1 MTMLLLHL
9 FLFTH
14 IFLVATQKTREKSL
28 FEDPTRPPRCVF
40 PHLFPRTQRPP
51 QLNEGSFL
59 QLPGKSPD
67 NDALH
72 ADVAPELIPAAQNV
86 SSQVGYIGKGW
97 LGEGGSLVELVGDV
111 VFVFC

>member
-1 MTMLLLHL
+1 MFCFPPT
-9 FLFTH
+9 FSETH
-14 IFLVATQKTREKSL
+14 
-28 FEDPTRPPRCVF
+28 PTTTP
-40 PHLFPRTQRPP
+40 TTD
-51 QLNEGSFL
+51 EGSFL

-111 VFVFC
+111 VFVFLLIDGGYVLYVSN

>member
-1 MTMLLLHL
+1 MNFHLNDFLLQNNTPMTILLLYTPVP
-9 FLFTH
+9 F
-14 IFLVATQKTREKSL
+14 S
-28 FEDPTRPPRCVF
+28 PSS
-40 PHLFPRTQRPP
+40 
-51 QLNEGSFL
+51 NEGSFL

-111 VFVFC
+111 VVVFLVD

>member
-1 MTMLLLHL
+1 MH
-9 FLFTH
+9 F
-14 IFLVATQKTREKSL
+14 FLVATQKNTGIPFS
-28 FEDPTRPPRCVF
+28 EDPPVTRRV
-40 PHLFPRTQRPP
+40 LFSPTFSENTQRPP
-51 QLNEGSFL
+51 QLDEGSFL

-97 LGEGGSLVELVGDV
+97 LGEGGNLVELVGDV
-111 VFVFC
+111 VVVFFVD